1 MASLSF
7 TFTNSVT
14 IKSVKGTRHIYGELI
29 VNVSESGFYPSL
41 LVSEERAFP
50 IEGSSPLHLQP
61 FLRNSVLHRV
71 DRFAMNL
78 TREQGSWANAMSKE
92 QTAYALAQVSA
103 SQVLPQL
110 VELDTGN
117 EVLEYRV
124 HLRDFLDSTLVAE
137 LVHVLDSCGEELHWG
152 QVDSNIYAAV
162 IGAGV
167 AACIDTTPQHETL
180 YFRCANA
187 LVSQLNNAHHA
198 AELPRS
204 LLFLQTALYERF
216 DVILDQIRNRMWFWL
231 IG

>member
-1 MASLSF
+1 MF
-7 TFTNSVT
+7 YF
-14 IKSVKGTRHIYGELI
+14 YGELI
-29 VNVSESGFYPSL
+29 VNASEPGFYPRL
-41 LVSEERAFP
+41 LVSEERVFP
-50 IEGSSPLHLQP
+50 IEGSSPLQLQP
-61 FLRNSVLHRV
+61 FLHTAALHRI
-71 DRFAMNL
+71 DRFSMNL
-78 TREQGSWANAMSKE
+78 TREQGTWANALSKE
-92 QTAYALAQVSA
+92 QTAYALAQVTA

-124 HLRDFLDSTLVAE
+124 HLRDYLDSTLVSE
-137 LVHVLDSCGEELHWG
+137 LVHVLDSCGQELHWG
-152 QVDSNIYAAV
+152 QVDSSIYAAV

-180 YFRCANA
+180 YFRCTNV

-216 DVILDQIRNRMWFWL
+216 DVILDQIRNRVWFWL

>member
-1 MASLSF
+1 M
-7 TFTNSVT
+7 
-14 IKSVKGTRHIYGELI
+14 KSVKETCCIYGESIL
-29 VNVSESGFYPSL
+29 NAPESGFYPRL
-41 LVSEERAFP
+41 LVSEERVFP
-50 IEGSSPLHLQP
+50 AEGSSALQLQP
-61 FLRNSVLHRV
+61 FLHNGFLHRV
-71 DRFAMNL
+71 ERFSMNL

-124 HLRDFLDSTLVAE
+124 RLRDHLDSTLVSE
-137 LVHVLDSCGEELHWG
+137 LVHVLANCGQELHWG

-180 YFRCANA
+180 YFRCATA

-216 DVILDQIRNRMWFWL
+216 DVILDQIRNRVWFWL